1 VIGGA
6 LNTSTS
12 VVNPASPAGTV
23 NRPEDRKPF
32 KRNLSTIA
40 LLPHH
45 GDWVVFLQVS
55 YSPFTFGH
63 KFSKL
68 ETLIIKEVAPNMR
81 ENHAL
86 GVVYNP
92 CAVL

>member
-1 VIGGA
+1 LVTPG
-6 LNTSTS
+6 
-12 VVNPASPAGTV
+12 V
-23 NRPEDRKPF
+23 KPPRIERHS
-32 KRNLSTIA
+32 KEIYLQ
-40 LLPHH
+40 LLCFLTL

-55 YSPFTFGH
+55 FSPFTFGH
-63 KFSKL
+63 EFSKL
-68 ETLIIKEVAPNMR
+68 ETLIIKEAAPNMR